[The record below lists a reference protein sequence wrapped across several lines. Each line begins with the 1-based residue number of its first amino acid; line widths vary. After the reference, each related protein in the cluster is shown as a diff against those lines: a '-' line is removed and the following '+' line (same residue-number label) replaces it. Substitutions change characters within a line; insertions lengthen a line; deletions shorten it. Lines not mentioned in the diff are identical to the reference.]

1 MDKNMLANSI
11 KEIIK
16 AKGTFSIRIFSYM
29 KAVSVIINLMVWES
43 IIGRMAKG
51 SKVIIKMEKNT
62 VKGYFL

>member
-16 AKGTFSIRIFSYM
+16 VKENFLIRIFSYM

-43 IIGRMAKG
+43 IIGRMEKG
-51 SKVIIKMEKNT
+51 SKVITKMEKNT